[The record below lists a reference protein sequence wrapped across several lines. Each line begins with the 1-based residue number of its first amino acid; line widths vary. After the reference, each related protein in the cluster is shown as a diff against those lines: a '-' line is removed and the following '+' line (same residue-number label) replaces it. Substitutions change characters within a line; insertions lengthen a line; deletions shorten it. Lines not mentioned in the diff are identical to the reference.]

1 MMTPLTLRGKQVPGW
16 AHALGT
22 AVAIM
27 VIAWASVEASAFTK
41 GVALWWPAAGVA
53 VAAVITARP
62 RARVTIVLI
71 VLLTSLAGNVLAGR
85 SLSVS
90 VLFGVSNAA
99 EAAVAA
105 WWLLR
110 GRVNRPSLETLG
122 DLWRLIVA
130 AALGAVVIA
139 LGATVAVV
147 LLTDG
152 APWPLFLHVLASHAS
167 ATLLIVPLVLRQPK
181 ERIAVPRAEVW
192 AQVSLVSVTT
202 VLVFGAEPRL
212 SQAFLLLVPLLWA
225 AMRMPLRFTTVEAP
239 VSLMAALSLT
249 AFGLGPLH
257 EVIGVADTSARNG
270 TMSLIDFVL
279 TQVFVVST
287 LLVVLSLAITV
298 WQRRVLLAQVGRS
311 ERIMRGGFEDALLGE
326 VILTNLN
333 GHLEVVEMNQVAAD
347 LLDADER
354 GVVAWE
360 EILGTSA
367 PVVLA
372 MLTDIAEGK
381 SPGWRDEIELHVGDE
396 DTRWA
401 EIAASG
407 LTDEPG
413 SLVLQLAET
422 TARKSMERELEHLA
436 IHDTLTG
443 LPNRSLLRDRLQ
455 QAIAAAEQTGQP
467 VAVVV
472 LDLDDFK
479 RVNDAAGHAVG
490 DEILQEAAGRL
501 NTLVRQ
507 GDTVARLGGDE
518 FAIVLPAADGPL
530 VTAMTSRLRA
540 TFDKPFA
547 VSTGTYRVSAS
558 MGVTASRSGS
568 SVEQLLRDADTAMY
582 MSKSQSRGQSTW
594 FDESFHEQVV
604 HAATVAAE
612 FEGAIERGEITLHA
626 QPIIDLATG
635 DVVAAEVLVRWQHP
649 TRGLLSPA
657 QWLDIV
663 SSGPSGADLESW
675 IVAESCRL
683 LADWSLAGTCPSLQ
697 VNVSAPL
704 LSRGDL
710 AEQVLAALERF
721 GAPAN
726 GLVIELTEADLES
739 VRGSLTSELEDLRG
753 AGVRIAV
760 DDFGTGYSTLSRMA
774 RLPVDQL
781 KIDMSFVAAMLTDSR
796 SAAIVHAIV
805 GLADALGLSI
815 VAEGVETQEQAD
827 ELRRIGCAHG
837 QGFLWSRPKPIG
849 LLMAELVPAPPQDSP
864 GLRDT
869 IPASPG
875 SPRRIG

>member
-1 MMTPLTLRGKQVPGW
+1 
-16 AHALGT
+16 
-22 AVAIM
+22 
-27 VIAWASVEASAFTK
+27 
-41 GVALWWPAAGVA
+41 
-53 VAAVITARP
+53 
-62 RARVTIVLI
+62 
-71 VLLTSLAGNVLAGR
+71 
-85 SLSVS
+85 
-90 VLFGVSNAA
+90 
-99 EAAVAA
+99 
-105 WWLLR
+105 
-110 GRVNRPSLETLG
+110 
-122 DLWRLIVA
+122 
-130 AALGAVVIA
+130 
-139 LGATVAVV
+139 
-147 LLTDG
+147 
-152 APWPLFLHVLASHAS
+152 
-167 ATLLIVPLVLRQPK
+167 LVLRQPK

-594 FDESFHEQVV
+594 FDESFHEQVL

-649 TRGLLSPA
+649 TRG
-657 QWLDIV
+657 WLTPDSFI
-663 SSGPSGADLESW
+663 P
-675 IVAESCRL
+675 
-683 LADWSLAGTCPSLQ
+683 
-697 VNVSAPL
+697 
-704 LSRGDL
+704 L
-710 AEQVLAALERF
+710 AEDT
-721 GAPAN
+721 
-726 GLVIELTEADLES
+726 GLVIQLGEWVLREACQQLREWQLILDASSTLSMSVNLS
-739 VRGSLTSELEDLRG
+739 VRQLTSENIVAVVRDAIEQAGIDPSTLTLEITETTLMHDTEANGIRLRELRDLG
-753 AGVRIAV
+753 LSLAV
-760 DDFGTGYSTLSRMA
+760 DDFGTGYSSLSYLQRFPIDA
-774 RLPVDQL
+774 L
-781 KIDMSFVAAMLTDSR
+781 KIDRTFVRDVHSNLESAGVVSTIIALAR
-796 SAAIVHAIV
+796 S
-805 GLADALGLSI
+805 LGLEV
-815 VAEGVETQEQAD
+815 VAEGVENVRQRDWLLGAGD
-827 ELRRIGCAHG
+827 IVG
-837 QGFLWSRPKPIG
+837 QGYLYSPP
-849 LLMAELVPAPPQDSP
+849 LPAQEFVAWALDYRARS
-864 GLRDT
+864 
-869 IPASPG
+869 ASQCTSLQP
-875 SPRRIG
+875 SMSSAPDVR